1 MVEGNLVPR
10 FPEDSGYN
18 IGWKEDPGLKV
29 DRPNGVLS
37 AISFFTQIVSS
48 LTSLTSLTST
58 I

>member
-10 FPEDSGYN
+10 FPEDSGYK
-18 IGWKEDPGLKV
+18 IGWKEDRRLKV

-37 AISFFTQIVSS
+37 AIVFFTQIVSS
-48 LTSLTSLTST
+48 LTSLTST